1 LLNTS
6 SLLFLCLNSLFGQNY
21 YKVLI
26 VKKVDVAVIGGG
38 PGGATLANILASRG
52 VSTVLVERQKDFS
65 KEFRGEGLMPSGN
78 EVLEQIGFNLDNV
91 DYRKVEEINLFYK
104 GELEANPEID
114 FLRRGELRWVS
125 QPQLLEKLIEKASG
139 FDNFIFYRGY
149 KAQDLIYSEDRVDG
163 VLITDGNDEVSI
175 KAKVVIGF
183 DGRTS
188 MVRRKLNFEVKEYKL
203 QPDVLWFKIP
213 YPEKFIP
220 GSQAFFSLFP
230 KSFLV
235 AVPVYDEK
243 LQVGWI
249 IPAGSYGELRKKGQ
263 EKWIQYIKEKSPKG
277 FADHLQKCLD
287 EKLISDPFILKMTL
301 DRVKKWH
308 KKGALLLGDA
318 AHTMNAVGGQGL
330 NIALRDAVVCAN
342 HLVPL
347 MNGNPSNSS
356 LDKAFDAIEKE
367 RISEVSQ
374 VQEIQSRPPKFITLS
389 EFSVQLIVPIL
400 RFAFRFNFMNYL
412 REAAIEKMSRGFN
425 KVKLKV

>member
-1 LLNTS
+1 ME
-6 SLLFLCLNSLFGQNY
+6 
-21 YKVLI
+21 
-26 VKKVDVAVIGGG
+26 KVDVAIIGGG

-78 EVLEQIGFNLDNV
+78 EVLKQIGFNLDDV
-91 DYRKVEEINLFYK
+91 DYRKVEEMNLFYK

-114 FLRRGELRWVS
+114 FLKKGELRWVS
-125 QPQLLEKLIEKASG
+125 QPQLLEKLIEKASS

-149 KAQDLIYSEDRVDG
+149 KAQDLIYNEDRVDG
-163 VLITDGNDEVSI
+163 VLIANGNHEVSI

-188 MVRRKLNFEVKEYKL
+188 MVRRKLNFEVKEYKF

-213 YPEKFIP
+213 YPEKFLP

-249 IPAGSYGELRKKGQ
+249 IPAGSYGELKKKGQ

-277 FADHLQKCLD
+277 FADHLQTCLD
-287 EKLISDPFILKMTL
+287 EKLISDPFVLKMTL

-347 MNGNPSNSS
+347 MSGNPSTSS
-356 LDKAFDAIEKE
+356 LDNAFDAIEKE
-367 RISEVSQ
+367 RISEVRQ

-400 RFAFRFNFMNYL
+400 RFVFKFNFMTSL
-412 REAAIEKMSRGFN
+412 REATLKRMSHGFN
-425 KVKLKV
+425 EVKLKI

>member
-1 LLNTS
+1 MAK
-6 SLLFLCLNSLFGQNY
+6 NY

-26 VKKVDVAVIGGG
+26 VEKVDVAIIGGG

-52 VSTVLVERQKDFS
+52 VSIVLVERQKDFS

-78 EVLEQIGFNLDNV
+78 EVLEQIGFNLDDV

-125 QPQLLEKLIEKASG
+125 QPQLLEKLIEKASC

-149 KAQDLIYSEDRVDG
+149 KAQDLIYREDRVDG

-249 IPAGSYGELRKKGQ
+249 IPAGSYGELRKQGQ

-347 MNGNPSNSS
+347 MNGNPSNAS
-356 LDKAFDAIEKE
+356 LDRAFDAIEKE
-367 RISEVSQ
+367 RISEVRQ

-400 RFAFRFNFMNYL
+400 RFVFRFNFMNYL
-412 REAAIEKMSRGFN
+412 REAAIEKMSRGFS

>member
-1 LLNTS
+1 ME
-6 SLLFLCLNSLFGQNY
+6 
-21 YKVLI
+21 
-26 VKKVDVAVIGGG
+26 KVDVAIIGGG

-78 EVLEQIGFNLDNV
+78 EVLKQIGFNLDDV

-114 FLRRGELRWVS
+114 FLKRGELRWVS

-149 KAQDLIYSEDRVDG
+149 KAQDLIYNADRVDG
-163 VLITDGNDEVSI
+163 VLIANGNYEVSI
-175 KAKVVIGF
+175 RAKVVIGF

-213 YPEKFIP
+213 YPEKFLP

-263 EKWIQYIKEKSPKG
+263 EKWIQYIKDKSPKG

-347 MNGNPSNSS
+347 MSGNPSTAS
-356 LDKAFDAIEKE
+356 LDNAFDAIEKE
-367 RISEVSQ
+367 RISEVRQ

-400 RFAFRFNFMNYL
+400 RFVFRFNFMTSL
-412 REAAIEKMSRGFN
+412 REATIERMSRGFSE
-425 KVKLKV
+425 VKLKI

>member
-1 LLNTS
+1 ME
-6 SLLFLCLNSLFGQNY
+6 
-21 YKVLI
+21 
-26 VKKVDVAVIGGG
+26 KVDVAIIGGG

-78 EVLEQIGFNLDNV
+78 EVLKQIGFNLDDV
-91 DYRKVEEINLFYK
+91 DYRKVEEMNLFYK

-114 FLRRGELRWVS
+114 FLKRGELRWVS
-125 QPQLLEKLIEKASG
+125 QPQLLEKLIEKASD

-149 KAQDLIYSEDRVDG
+149 KAQDLIYNADRVDG
-163 VLITDGNDEVSI
+163 VLIANGNREVSI
-175 KAKVVIGF
+175 RAKVVIGF

-213 YPEKFIP
+213 YPEKFLP

-263 EKWIQYIKEKSPKG
+263 EKWIQYIKDKSPED

-347 MNGNPSNSS
+347 MSGNPSTAS
-356 LDKAFDAIEKE
+356 LDNAFDAIEKE
-367 RISEVSQ
+367 RISEVRQ

-400 RFAFRFNFMNYL
+400 RFVFRFNFMTSL
-412 REAAIEKMSRGFN
+412 REVTIERMSRGFSE
-425 KVKLKV
+425 VKLKI

>member
-1 LLNTS
+1 ME
-6 SLLFLCLNSLFGQNY
+6 
-21 YKVLI
+21 
-26 VKKVDVAVIGGG
+26 KVDVAIIGGG

-78 EVLEQIGFNLDNV
+78 EVLKQIGFNLDDV
-91 DYRKVEEINLFYK
+91 DYRKVEEMNLFYK

-114 FLRRGELRWVS
+114 FLKRGELRWVS
-125 QPQLLEKLIEKASG
+125 QPQLLEKLIEKASD

-149 KAQDLIYSEDRVDG
+149 KAQDLIYNADRVDG
-163 VLITDGNDEVSI
+163 VLIANGNHEVSI
-175 KAKVVIGF
+175 RAKVVIGF

-213 YPEKFIP
+213 YPENFLP

-347 MNGNPSNSS
+347 MSGNPSTAS
-356 LDKAFDAIEKE
+356 LDNAFDAIEKE
-367 RISEVSQ
+367 RISEVRQ

-400 RFAFRFNFMNYL
+400 RFVFRFNFMTSL
-412 REAAIEKMSRGFN
+412 REATIERMSRGFSE
-425 KVKLKV
+425 VKLKI

>member
-1 LLNTS
+1 ME
-6 SLLFLCLNSLFGQNY
+6 
-21 YKVLI
+21 
-26 VKKVDVAVIGGG
+26 KVDVAIIGGG

-163 VLITDGNDEVSI
+163 VLITDDNDEVSI

-249 IPAGSYGELRKKGQ
+249 IPAGSYGELRKQGQ

>member
-1 LLNTS
+1 ME
-6 SLLFLCLNSLFGQNY
+6 
-21 YKVLI
+21 
-26 VKKVDVAVIGGG
+26 KVDVAIIGGG

-78 EVLEQIGFNLDNV
+78 EVLKQIGFNLDDV
-91 DYRKVEEINLFYK
+91 DYRKVEEMNLFYK

-114 FLRRGELRWVS
+114 FLKKGELRWVS
-125 QPQLLEKLIEKASG
+125 QPQLLEKLIEKASS

-149 KAQDLIYSEDRVDG
+149 KAQDLIYNEDRVDG
-163 VLITDGNDEVSI
+163 VLIANGNHEVSI

-188 MVRRKLNFEVKEYKL
+188 MVRRKLNFEVKEYKF

-213 YPEKFIP
+213 YPENFLP

-249 IPAGSYGELRKKGQ
+249 IPAGSYGELKKKGQ

-277 FADHLQKCLD
+277 FADHLQTCLD
-287 EKLISDPFILKMTL
+287 EKLISDPFVLKMTL

-347 MNGNPSNSS
+347 MSGNPSTSS
-356 LDKAFDAIEKE
+356 LDNAFDAIEKE
-367 RISEVSQ
+367 RISEVRQ

-400 RFAFRFNFMNYL
+400 RFVFKFNFMTSL
-412 REAAIEKMSRGFN
+412 REATLKRMSHGFN
-425 KVKLKV
+425 EVKLKI

>member
-1 LLNTS
+1 ME
-6 SLLFLCLNSLFGQNY
+6 
-21 YKVLI
+21 
-26 VKKVDVAVIGGG
+26 KVDVAIIGGG

-78 EVLEQIGFNLDNV
+78 EVLEQIGFNLDDV
-91 DYRKVEEINLFYK
+91 DYRKVEEMNLFYK

-114 FLRRGELRWVS
+114 FLRKGELRWVS
-125 QPQLLEKLIEKASG
+125 QPQLLEKLIEKASS

-163 VLITDGNDEVSI
+163 VLVNNGNDEVSI
-175 KAKVVIGF
+175 RAKVVIGF

-188 MVRRKLNFEVKEYKL
+188 MVRRKLNFKVKEYKL

-347 MNGNPSNSS
+347 MNRNPSNAS

-367 RISEVSQ
+367 RISEVRQ

-400 RFAFRFNFMNYL
+400 RFVFRFNFMNYL
-412 REAAIEKMSRGFN
+412 REAAIEKMSRGF
-425 KVKLKV
+425 

>member
-1 LLNTS
+1 ME
-6 SLLFLCLNSLFGQNY
+6 
-21 YKVLI
+21 
-26 VKKVDVAVIGGG
+26 KVDVAIIGGG

-78 EVLEQIGFNLDNV
+78 EVLKQIGFNLDDV
-91 DYRKVEEINLFYK
+91 DYRKIEEINLFYK
-104 GELEANPEID
+104 GELETNPEIE
-114 FLRRGELRWVS
+114 FLKKGELRWVS
-125 QPQLLEKLIEKASG
+125 QPQLLEKLIKNASG

-149 KAQDLIYSEDRVDG
+149 KAQDLIYNEDRVDG
-163 VLITDGNDEVSI
+163 VLIASGNHEVSI

-213 YPEKFIP
+213 YPEKFLP

-263 EKWIQYIKEKSPKG
+263 EKWIQYIKDKSPKG

-287 EKLISDPFILKMTL
+287 ENLISDPFILKMTL

-347 MNGNPSNSS
+347 MSGNPSTAS
-356 LDKAFDAIEKE
+356 LDNAFDAIEKE
-367 RISEVSQ
+367 RISEVRQ

-400 RFAFRFNFMNYL
+400 RFVFRFNFMTSL
-412 REAAIEKMSRGFN
+412 REATIERMSRGFSE
-425 KVKLKV
+425 VKLKI

>member
-1 LLNTS
+1 ME
-6 SLLFLCLNSLFGQNY
+6 
-21 YKVLI
+21 
-26 VKKVDVAVIGGG
+26 KVDVAIIGGG

-78 EVLEQIGFNLDNV
+78 EVLEQIGFNLDDV

-125 QPQLLEKLIEKASG
+125 QPQLLEKLIEKASC

-249 IPAGSYGELRKKGQ
+249 IPAGSYGELRKQGQ

-347 MNGNPSNSS
+347 MNGNPSNAS

>member
-1 LLNTS
+1 ME
-6 SLLFLCLNSLFGQNY
+6 
-21 YKVLI
+21 
-26 VKKVDVAVIGGG
+26 KVDVAIIGGG

-78 EVLEQIGFNLDNV
+78 EVLEQIGFNLDDV

-104 GELEANPEID
+104 GGLEANPEID

-249 IPAGSYGELRKKGQ
+249 IPAGSYGELRKQGQ

>member
-1 LLNTS
+1 ME
-6 SLLFLCLNSLFGQNY
+6 
-21 YKVLI
+21 
-26 VKKVDVAVIGGG
+26 KVDVAIIGGG

-78 EVLEQIGFNLDNV
+78 EVLKQIGFNLDDV
-91 DYRKVEEINLFYK
+91 DYRKVEEMNLFYK

-114 FLRRGELRWVS
+114 FLKRGELRWVS
-125 QPQLLEKLIEKASG
+125 QPQLLEKLIEKASD

-149 KAQDLIYSEDRVDG
+149 KARDLIYNADRVDG
-163 VLITDGNDEVSI
+163 VLIVNGNHEVSI
-175 KAKVVIGF
+175 RAKVVIGF

-213 YPEKFIP
+213 YPEKFLP

-230 KSFLV
+230 RSFLV

-347 MNGNPSNSS
+347 MSGNPSTAS
-356 LDKAFDAIEKE
+356 LDNAFDAIEKE
-367 RISEVSQ
+367 RISEVRQ

-400 RFAFRFNFMNYL
+400 RFVFRFNFMTSL
-412 REAAIEKMSRGFN
+412 REVTIERMSRGFSE
-425 KVKLKV
+425 VKLKI

>member
-1 LLNTS
+1 ME
-6 SLLFLCLNSLFGQNY
+6 
-21 YKVLI
+21 
-26 VKKVDVAVIGGG
+26 KVDVAIIGGG

-78 EVLEQIGFNLDNV
+78 EVLKQIGFNLDDV
-91 DYRKVEEINLFYK
+91 DYRKIEEINLFYK

-114 FLRRGELRWVS
+114 FLKKGELRWVS
-125 QPQLLEKLIEKASG
+125 QPQLLEKLIEKASD

-149 KAQDLIYSEDRVDG
+149 KAQDLIYNADRVDG
-163 VLITDGNDEVSI
+163 VLIANGNHEISI
-175 KAKVVIGF
+175 RAKVVIGF

-213 YPEKFIP
+213 YPEKFLP

-263 EKWIQYIKEKSPKG
+263 EKWIQYIKDKSPKG

-347 MNGNPSNSS
+347 MSGNPSTAS
-356 LDKAFDAIEKE
+356 LDNAFDAIEKE
-367 RISEVSQ
+367 RISEVRQ
-374 VQEIQSRPPKFITLS
+374 IQEIQSRPPKFITLS
-389 EFSVQLIVPIL
+389 EFSIQLIVPIL
-400 RFAFRFNFMNYL
+400 RFVFRFNFMTSL
-412 REAAIEKMSRGFN
+412 REATIERMSRGFSE
-425 KVKLKV
+425 VKLKI

>member
-1 LLNTS
+1 ME
-6 SLLFLCLNSLFGQNY
+6 
-21 YKVLI
+21 
-26 VKKVDVAVIGGG
+26 KVDVAIIGGG
-38 PGGATLANILASRG
+38 PGGATLANILVSRG

-78 EVLEQIGFNLDNV
+78 EVLKQIGFNLDDV

-114 FLRRGELRWVS
+114 FLKRGELRWVS

-149 KAQDLIYSEDRVDG
+149 KAHDLIYNADRVDG
-163 VLITDGNDEVSI
+163 VLIANGNHEVSI
-175 KAKVVIGF
+175 RAKVVIGF

-213 YPEKFIP
+213 YPEKFLP

-263 EKWIQYIKEKSPKG
+263 EKWIQYIKDKSPKG

-308 KKGALLLGDA
+308 RKGALLLGDA

-347 MNGNPSNSS
+347 MSGNPSTAS
-356 LDKAFDAIEKE
+356 LDNAFDAIEKE
-367 RISEVSQ
+367 RISEVRQ

-400 RFAFRFNFMNYL
+400 RFVFRFNFMTSL
-412 REAAIEKMSRGFN
+412 REATIERMSRGFSE
-425 KVKLKV
+425 VKLKI

>member
-1 LLNTS
+1 MLT
-6 SLLFLCLNSLFGQNY
+6 
-21 YKVLI
+21 VE
-26 VKKVDVAVIGGG
+26 KVDVAIIGGG
-38 PGGATLANILASRG
+38 PGGATLANILVSRG

-78 EVLEQIGFNLDNV
+78 EVLEQIGFNLDDV

-114 FLRRGELRWVS
+114 FLKRGELRWVS
-125 QPQLLEKLIEKASG
+125 QPQLLEKLIEKASS
-139 FDNFIFYRGY
+139 FDNFIFNRGY

-188 MVRRKLNFEVKEYKL
+188 MVRRKLKFEVKEYKL

-213 YPEKFIP
+213 YPKKFLP

-342 HLVPL
+342 HLIPL
-347 MNGNPSNSS
+347 MNGNPSTAS
-356 LDKAFDAIEKE
+356 LDNAFDAIEKE
-367 RISEVSQ
+367 RISEVRQ

-400 RFAFRFNFMNYL
+400 RFVFRFNFMNNL
-412 REAAIEKMSRGFN
+412 REATIARMSRGFSE
-425 KVKLKV
+425 VKLKI

>member
-1 LLNTS
+1 ME
-6 SLLFLCLNSLFGQNY
+6 
-21 YKVLI
+21 
-26 VKKVDVAVIGGG
+26 KVDVAIIGGG

-78 EVLEQIGFNLDNV
+78 EVLKQIGFNLDDV

-114 FLRRGELRWVS
+114 FLKRGELRWVS

-149 KAQDLIYSEDRVDG
+149 KAHDLIYNADRVDG
-163 VLITDGNDEVSI
+163 VLIANGNHEVSI
-175 KAKVVIGF
+175 RAKVVIGF

-213 YPEKFIP
+213 YPEKFLP

-263 EKWIQYIKEKSPKG
+263 EKWIQYIKDKSPKG

-308 KKGALLLGDA
+308 RKGALLLGDA

-347 MNGNPSNSS
+347 MSGNPSTAS
-356 LDKAFDAIEKE
+356 LDNAFDAIEKE
-367 RISEVSQ
+367 RISEVRQ

-389 EFSVQLIVPIL
+389 DFSVQLIVPIL
-400 RFAFRFNFMNYL
+400 RFVFRFNFMTSL
-412 REAAIEKMSRGFN
+412 REATIERMSRGFSE
-425 KVKLKV
+425 VKLKI

>member
-1 LLNTS
+1 M
-6 SLLFLCLNSLFGQNY
+6 
-21 YKVLI
+21 
-26 VKKVDVAVIGGG
+26 KKVDVAVIGGG

-78 EVLEQIGFNLDNV
+78 EVLEQIGFNLDDV

-104 GELEANPEID
+104 GGLEANPEID

-249 IPAGSYGELRKKGQ
+249 IPAGSYGELRKQGQ

-347 MNGNPSNSS
+347 MNGNPSNAS

>member
-1 LLNTS
+1 ME
-6 SLLFLCLNSLFGQNY
+6 
-21 YKVLI
+21 
-26 VKKVDVAVIGGG
+26 KVDVAIIGGG

-78 EVLEQIGFNLDNV
+78 EVLKQIGFNLDDV
-91 DYRKVEEINLFYK
+91 DYRKVEEMNLFYK

-114 FLRRGELRWVS
+114 FLKRGELRWVS
-125 QPQLLEKLIEKASG
+125 QPQLLEKLIEKASD

-149 KAQDLIYSEDRVDG
+149 KAQDLIYDADRVDG
-163 VLITDGNDEVSI
+163 VLIANGNHEVSI
-175 KAKVVIGF
+175 RAKVVIGF

-213 YPEKFIP
+213 YPEKFLP

-347 MNGNPSNSS
+347 MSGNPSTAS
-356 LDKAFDAIEKE
+356 LDNAFDAIEKE
-367 RISEVSQ
+367 RISEVRQ

-400 RFAFRFNFMNYL
+400 RFVFRFNFMTSL
-412 REAAIEKMSRGFN
+412 REATIERMSRGFSE
-425 KVKLKV
+425 VKLKI

>member
-1 LLNTS
+1 
-6 SLLFLCLNSLFGQNY
+6 
-21 YKVLI
+21 VHI
-26 VKKVDVAVIGGG
+26 VEKVDVAIIGGG

-78 EVLEQIGFNLDNV
+78 EVLEQIGFNLDDV

-114 FLRRGELRWVS
+114 FLKRGELRWVS
-125 QPQLLEKLIEKASG
+125 QPQLLEKLIEKASS

-188 MVRRKLNFEVKEYKL
+188 MVRRKLKFEVKEYKL

-213 YPEKFIP
+213 YPKKFLP

-342 HLVPL
+342 HLIPL
-347 MNGNPSNSS
+347 MNGNPSTAS
-356 LDKAFDAIEKE
+356 LDNAFDAIEKE
-367 RISEVSQ
+367 RISEVRQ

-400 RFAFRFNFMNYL
+400 RFVFRFNFMNNL
-412 REAAIEKMSRGFN
+412 REATIARMSRGFSE
-425 KVKLKV
+425 VKLKI

>member
-1 LLNTS
+1 M
-6 SLLFLCLNSLFGQNY
+6 
-21 YKVLI
+21 
-26 VKKVDVAVIGGG
+26 KKVDVAIIGGG
-38 PGGATLANILASRG
+38 PGGATLANVLASRG

-412 REAAIEKMSRGFN
+412 SEAAIEKMSRGFN

>member
-1 LLNTS
+1 M
-6 SLLFLCLNSLFGQNY
+6 
-21 YKVLI
+21 
-26 VKKVDVAVIGGG
+26 KKVDVAVIGGG

-114 FLRRGELRWVS
+114 FLKKGELRWVS

>member
-1 LLNTS
+1 ME
-6 SLLFLCLNSLFGQNY
+6 
-21 YKVLI
+21 
-26 VKKVDVAVIGGG
+26 KVDVAIIGGG

-78 EVLEQIGFNLDNV
+78 EVLQQIGFNLDEV

-125 QPQLLEKLIEKASG
+125 QPQLLEKLIEKASC

-149 KAQDLIYSEDRVDG
+149 KAQDLIYREDRVDG

-249 IPAGSYGELRKKGQ
+249 IPAGSYGELRKQGQ

-347 MNGNPSNSS
+347 MNGNPSNAS

>member
-1 LLNTS
+1 M
-6 SLLFLCLNSLFGQNY
+6 
-21 YKVLI
+21 LI
-26 VKKVDVAVIGGG
+26 VEKVDVAIIGGG

-78 EVLEQIGFNLDNV
+78 EVLEQIGFNLDDV

-114 FLRRGELRWVS
+114 FLKRGELRWVS
-125 QPQLLEKLIEKASG
+125 QPQLLEKLIEKASS

-188 MVRRKLNFEVKEYKL
+188 MVRRKLKFEVKEYKL

-213 YPEKFIP
+213 YPKKFLP

-342 HLVPL
+342 HLIPL
-347 MNGNPSNSS
+347 MNGNPSTAS
-356 LDKAFDAIEKE
+356 LDNAFDAIEKE
-367 RISEVSQ
+367 RISEVRQ

-400 RFAFRFNFMNYL
+400 RFVFRFNFMTNL
-412 REAAIEKMSRGFN
+412 REATIARMSRGFSE
-425 KVKLKV
+425 VKLKI

>member
-1 LLNTS
+1 ME
-6 SLLFLCLNSLFGQNY
+6 
-21 YKVLI
+21 
-26 VKKVDVAVIGGG
+26 KVDVAIIGGG

-52 VSTVLVERQKDFS
+52 ISTVLVERQKDFS

-78 EVLEQIGFNLDNV
+78 EVLEQIGFNLGDV
-91 DYRKVEEINLFYK
+91 DYRKVEEMNLFYK

-114 FLRRGELRWVS
+114 FLKRGELRWVS
-125 QPQLLEKLIEKASG
+125 QPQLLEKLIEKASS

-149 KAQDLIYSEDRVDG
+149 KALDLIYNEDRVDG
-163 VLITDGNDEVSI
+163 VLIANGDREVSI
-175 KAKVVIGF
+175 KARVVIGF

-213 YPEKFIP
+213 YPEKFLP

-347 MNGNPSNSS
+347 MKGNPSNTS
-356 LDKAFDAIEKE
+356 LDNAFDAIERE

-400 RFAFRFNFMNYL
+400 RFVFRFNVINNL
-412 REAAIEKMSRGFN
+412 RETVIEKMSRGFS

>member
-1 LLNTS
+1 M
-6 SLLFLCLNSLFGQNY
+6 
-21 YKVLI
+21 
-26 VKKVDVAVIGGG
+26 KKVDVAIIGGG

-249 IPAGSYGELRKKGQ
+249 IPAGSYGELRKQGQ

-347 MNGNPSNSS
+347 MNGNPSNAS

-400 RFAFRFNFMNYL
+400 RFAFRFNVMNYL

>member
-1 LLNTS
+1 ME
-6 SLLFLCLNSLFGQNY
+6 
-21 YKVLI
+21 
-26 VKKVDVAVIGGG
+26 KVDVAIIGGG

-78 EVLEQIGFNLDNV
+78 EVLKQIGFNLDDI
-91 DYRKVEEINLFYK
+91 DYRKVEEMNLFYK

-114 FLRRGELRWVS
+114 FLKRGELRWVS
-125 QPQLLEKLIEKASG
+125 QPQLLEKLIEKASS

-149 KAQDLIYSEDRVDG
+149 KAQDLIYNEDRVDG
-163 VLITDGNDEVSI
+163 VLIASGNHEVSI

-213 YPEKFIP
+213 YPEKFLP

-263 EKWIQYIKEKSPKG
+263 EKWIQYIKDKSPKG

-287 EKLISDPFILKMTL
+287 ENLISDPFILKMTL

-347 MNGNPSNSS
+347 MSGNPSTAS
-356 LDKAFDAIEKE
+356 LDNAFDAIEKE
-367 RISEVSQ
+367 RISEVRQ

-400 RFAFRFNFMNYL
+400 RFVFRFNFMTSL
-412 REAAIEKMSRGFN
+412 REATIERMSRGFSE
-425 KVKLKV
+425 VKLKI

>member
-1 LLNTS
+1 M
-6 SLLFLCLNSLFGQNY
+6 
-21 YKVLI
+21 
-26 VKKVDVAVIGGG
+26 KKVDVAIIGGG

-139 FDNFIFYRGY
+139 FDNFFFYRGY

>member
-1 LLNTS
+1 ME
-6 SLLFLCLNSLFGQNY
+6 
-21 YKVLI
+21 
-26 VKKVDVAVIGGG
+26 KVDVAIIGGG
-38 PGGATLANILASRG
+38 PGGATLANILVSRG

-78 EVLEQIGFNLDNV
+78 EVLKQIGFNLDDV

-114 FLRRGELRWVS
+114 FLKRGELRWVS

-149 KAQDLIYSEDRVDG
+149 KAHDLIYNADRVDG
-163 VLITDGNDEVSI
+163 VLIANGNHEVSI
-175 KAKVVIGF
+175 RAKVVIGF

-213 YPEKFIP
+213 YPEKFLP

-263 EKWIQYIKEKSPKG
+263 EKWIQYIKDKSPKG

-308 KKGALLLGDA
+308 RKGALLLGDA

-347 MNGNPSNSS
+347 MSGNPSTAS
-356 LDKAFDAIEKE
+356 LDNAFDAIEKE
-367 RISEVSQ
+367 RISEVRQ

-389 EFSVQLIVPIL
+389 DFSVQLIVPIL
-400 RFAFRFNFMNYL
+400 RFVFRFNFMTSL
-412 REAAIEKMSRGFN
+412 REATIERMSRGFSE
-425 KVKLKV
+425 VKLKI

>member
-1 LLNTS
+1 MAK
-6 SLLFLCLNSLFGQNY
+6 NY

-26 VKKVDVAVIGGG
+26 VEKVDVAIIGGG

-78 EVLEQIGFNLDNV
+78 EVLEQIGFNLDDV

-125 QPQLLEKLIEKASG
+125 QPQLLEKLIEKASS

-163 VLITDGNDEVSI
+163 VLVNNGNDEVSI
-175 KAKVVIGF
+175 RAKVVIGF

-188 MVRRKLNFEVKEYKL
+188 VVRRKLNFKVKEYKL

-287 EKLISDPFILKMTL
+287 EQLISDPFILKMTL

-347 MNGNPSNSS
+347 MNGNPSNVA

>member
-1 LLNTS
+1 ME
-6 SLLFLCLNSLFGQNY
+6 
-21 YKVLI
+21 
-26 VKKVDVAVIGGG
+26 KVDVAIIGGG

-78 EVLEQIGFNLDNV
+78 EVLKQIGFNLDDV
-91 DYRKVEEINLFYK
+91 DYRKVEEMNLFYK

-114 FLRRGELRWVS
+114 FLKKGELRWVS
-125 QPQLLEKLIEKASG
+125 QPQLLEKLIEKASD

-149 KAQDLIYSEDRVDG
+149 KAQDLIYDTDRVDG
-163 VLITDGNDEVSI
+163 VLIANGNHEVSI
-175 KAKVVIGF
+175 RAKVVIGF

-213 YPEKFIP
+213 YPEKFLP

-347 MNGNPSNSS
+347 MRGNPSTAS
-356 LDKAFDAIEKE
+356 LDNAFDAIEKE
-367 RISEVSQ
+367 RISEVRQ

-400 RFAFRFNFMNYL
+400 RFVFRFNFMTSL
-412 REAAIEKMSRGFN
+412 REVTIERMSRGFSE
-425 KVKLKV
+425 VKLKI

>member
-1 LLNTS
+1 ME
-6 SLLFLCLNSLFGQNY
+6 
-21 YKVLI
+21 
-26 VKKVDVAVIGGG
+26 KVDVAIIGGG

-78 EVLEQIGFNLDNV
+78 EVLKQIGFNLDDV
-91 DYRKVEEINLFYK
+91 DYRKVEEMNLFYK

-114 FLRRGELRWVS
+114 FLKRGELRWVS
-125 QPQLLEKLIEKASG
+125 QPQLLEKLIEKASD

-149 KAQDLIYSEDRVDG
+149 KAQDLIYNADRVDG
-163 VLITDGNDEVSI
+163 VMIANGNHEVSI
-175 KAKVVIGF
+175 RAKVVIGF

-213 YPEKFIP
+213 YPEKFLP

-287 EKLISDPFILKMTL
+287 EKLISDPFVLKMTL

-347 MNGNPSNSS
+347 MRGNPSTAS
-356 LDKAFDAIEKE
+356 LDNAFDAIEKE
-367 RISEVSQ
+367 RISEVRQ

-400 RFAFRFNFMNYL
+400 RFVFRFNFMTSL
-412 REAAIEKMSRGFN
+412 REVTIERMSHGFSE
-425 KVKLKV
+425 VKLKI

>member
-1 LLNTS
+1 ME
-6 SLLFLCLNSLFGQNY
+6 
-21 YKVLI
+21 
-26 VKKVDVAVIGGG
+26 KVDVAIIGGG

-78 EVLEQIGFNLDNV
+78 EVLKQIGFNLDDV
-91 DYRKVEEINLFYK
+91 DYRKVEEMNLFYK

-114 FLRRGELRWVS
+114 FLKRGELRWVS
-125 QPQLLEKLIEKASG
+125 QPQLLEKLIEKASD

-149 KAQDLIYSEDRVDG
+149 KAQDLIYNEDRVDG
-163 VLITDGNDEVSI
+163 VLIANGNHEVSI

-213 YPEKFIP
+213 YPEKFLP

-249 IPAGSYGELRKKGQ
+249 IPAGSYGELKKKGQ

-277 FADHLQKCLD
+277 FADHLQTCLD
-287 EKLISDPFILKMTL
+287 EKLISDPFVLKMTL

-347 MNGNPSNSS
+347 MSGNPSTAS
-356 LDKAFDAIEKE
+356 LDNAFDAIEKE
-367 RISEVSQ
+367 RISEVRQ

-400 RFAFRFNFMNYL
+400 RFVFRFNFMTSL
-412 REAAIEKMSRGFN
+412 REATIERMSRGFSE
-425 KVKLKV
+425 VKLKI

>member
-1 LLNTS
+1 M
-6 SLLFLCLNSLFGQNY
+6 
-21 YKVLI
+21 
-26 VKKVDVAVIGGG
+26 KKVDVAVIGGG

>member
-1 LLNTS
+1 ME
-6 SLLFLCLNSLFGQNY
+6 
-21 YKVLI
+21 
-26 VKKVDVAVIGGG
+26 KVDVAIIGGG

-78 EVLEQIGFNLDNV
+78 EVLEQIGFNLDDV
-91 DYRKVEEINLFYK
+91 DYRKVEEMNLFYK

-125 QPQLLEKLIEKASG
+125 QPQLLEKLIEKASS

-149 KAQDLIYSEDRVDG
+149 KAQDLIYREDRVDG

-347 MNGNPSNSS
+347 MNGNPSNAS

-367 RISEVSQ
+367 RISEVRQ

>member
-1 LLNTS
+1 ML
-6 SLLFLCLNSLFGQNY
+6 
-21 YKVLI
+21 V
-26 VKKVDVAVIGGG
+26 VEKVDVAIIGGG

-78 EVLEQIGFNLDNV
+78 EVLEQIGFNLDDV
-91 DYRKVEEINLFYK
+91 DYRKVEEMNLFYK

-114 FLRRGELRWVS
+114 FLRKGELRWVS
-125 QPQLLEKLIEKASG
+125 QPQLLEKLIEKASS

-163 VLITDGNDEVSI
+163 VLVTDGNDEVSI
-175 KAKVVIGF
+175 RAKVVIGF

-188 MVRRKLNFEVKEYKL
+188 MVRRKLNFKVKEYKL

-249 IPAGSYGELRKKGQ
+249 IPAGSYGELRKQGQ

-347 MNGNPSNSS
+347 MNGNPSNAS

>member
-1 LLNTS
+1 ME
-6 SLLFLCLNSLFGQNY
+6 
-21 YKVLI
+21 
-26 VKKVDVAVIGGG
+26 KVDVAIIGGG

-78 EVLEQIGFNLDNV
+78 EVLKQIGFNLDDV
-91 DYRKVEEINLFYK
+91 DYRKVEEMNLFYK

-114 FLRRGELRWVS
+114 FLKRGELRWVS
-125 QPQLLEKLIEKASG
+125 QPQLLEKLIEKASS

-149 KAQDLIYSEDRVDG
+149 KAQDLIYNEDRVDG
-163 VLITDGNDEVSI
+163 VLIANGNHEVSI

-188 MVRRKLNFEVKEYKL
+188 MVRRKLNFEVKEYKF

-213 YPEKFIP
+213 YPENFLP

-347 MNGNPSNSS
+347 MSGNPSTAS
-356 LDKAFDAIEKE
+356 LDNAFDAIEKE
-367 RISEVSQ
+367 RISEVRQ

-400 RFAFRFNFMNYL
+400 RFVFRFNFMTSL
-412 REAAIEKMSRGFN
+412 REATIERMSRGFSE
-425 KVKLKV
+425 VKLKI

>member
-1 LLNTS
+1 
-6 SLLFLCLNSLFGQNY
+6 
-21 YKVLI
+21 

>member
-1 LLNTS
+1 ME
-6 SLLFLCLNSLFGQNY
+6 
-21 YKVLI
+21 
-26 VKKVDVAVIGGG
+26 KVDVAIIGGG

-52 VSTVLVERQKDFS
+52 VSIVLVERQKDFS

-78 EVLEQIGFNLDNV
+78 EVLEQIGFNLDDV

-125 QPQLLEKLIEKASG
+125 QPHLLEKLIEKASC

-149 KAQDLIYSEDRVDG
+149 KAQDLIYREDRVDG

-347 MNGNPSNSS
+347 MNGNPSNAS